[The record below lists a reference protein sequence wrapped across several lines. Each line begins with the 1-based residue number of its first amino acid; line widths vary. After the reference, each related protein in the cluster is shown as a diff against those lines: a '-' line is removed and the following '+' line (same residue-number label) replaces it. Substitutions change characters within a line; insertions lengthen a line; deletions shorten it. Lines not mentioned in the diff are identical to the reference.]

1 MQVRVVNAFVD
12 GEQGGNPAGVVL
24 QADALSTAQKQAIAA
39 QVGLSETAFVS
50 RSESAA
56 FKLEFFTPTRQIA
69 HCGHAT
75 VATFSLLRQ
84 LGLVG
89 EGWSSKETIDGNR
102 DILLLGDMA
111 FMEQRQPQYLDLRSE
126 PQALADVLA
135 ALGITPEQL
144 LPGLWPTRV
153 NTGAAFILVPLAD
166 EASVAAVVPDQA
178 ELARLSEQFELIGFY
193 LFSRQ
198 TRGPGRDAGARMF
211 APRYGIDEESA
222 TGMAAGPLACFL
234 HDYLGVAG
242 PRLLIEQGYL
252 MQPPSASM
260 ITVDLQLA
268 EGRIERLLAGGKAQV
283 MSEVTLELKSHK
295 E

>member
-1 MQVRVVNAFVD
+1 MQVRIVNAFVD

-24 QADALSTAQKQAIAA
+24 QADALSAAQKQAIAA

-50 RSESAA
+50 SSQSAA

-84 LGLVG
+84 LELVG

-102 DILLLGDMA
+102 DILLQGDMA

-126 PQALADVLA
+126 PEALAEVLA

-153 NTGAAFILVPLAD
+153 NTGASFVIVPLRN
-166 EASVAAVVPDQA
+166 EAQVAAIVPDQA

-193 LFSRQ
+193 VFSQQ
-198 TRGPGRDAGARMF
+198 TRQPGRDAGARMF

-242 PRLLIEQGYL
+242 PSLLIEQGYL
-252 MQPPSASM
+252 MQLPSASM

-283 MSEVTLELKSHK
+283 ISELTLEL
-295 E
+295 

>member
-1 MQVRVVNAFVD
+1 MQVRIVNAFVD

-24 QADALSTAQKQAIAA
+24 QADALSAAQKQAIAA

-50 RSESAA
+50 SSQSAA

-84 LGLVG
+84 LGLVS

-102 DILLLGDMA
+102 DILLQGDMA

-126 PQALADVLA
+126 PEALAEVLA

-153 NTGAAFILVPLAD
+153 NTGASFVIVPLRN
-166 EASVAAVVPDQA
+166 EAQVAAIVPDQA

-193 LFSRQ
+193 VFSQQ
-198 TRGPGRDAGARMF
+198 TRQPGRDAGARMF

-234 HDYLGVAG
+234 HDYLGVTG

-252 MQPPSASM
+252 MQPPSASV

-283 MSEVTLELKSHK
+283 ISELTLEL
-295 E
+295 

>member
-1 MQVRVVNAFVD
+1 MQVRIVNAFVD

-24 QADALSTAQKQAIAA
+24 QADALSAAQKQAIAA

-50 RSESAA
+50 SSQSAA

-84 LGLVG
+84 LGLVS

-102 DILLLGDMA
+102 DILLRGDMA

-126 PQALADVLA
+126 PEALAEVLA

-153 NTGAAFILVPLAD
+153 NTGASFGIVPLRN
-166 EASVAAVVPDQA
+166 EANVAAIVPDQA

-193 LFSRQ
+193 VFSQQ
-198 TRGPGRDAGARMF
+198 TRQPGRDAGAGCRG
-211 APRYGIDEESA
+211 ADVC
-222 TGMAAGPLACFL
+222 AALW
-234 HDYLGVAG
+234 H
-242 PRLLIEQGYL
+242 
-252 MQPPSASM
+252 
-260 ITVDLQLA
+260 
-268 EGRIERLLAGGKAQV
+268 
-283 MSEVTLELKSHK
+283 
-295 E
+295 

>member
-1 MQVRVVNAFVD
+1 MQLRIVNAFVD

-24 QADALSTAQKQAIAA
+24 QADALSAAQKQAIAA

-50 RSESAA
+50 SSQSAA

-84 LGLVG
+84 LGLVD

-102 DILLLGDMA
+102 DILLQGDMA
-111 FMEQRQPQYLDLRSE
+111 FMEQRQPQCLDLRSKPE
-126 PQALADVLA
+126 VLAEVLA

-153 NTGAAFILVPLAD
+153 NTGASFVIVPLRN
-166 EASVAAVVPDQA
+166 EAQVAAIVPDQI
-178 ELARLSEQFELIGFY
+178 ELARLSEQLELIGFY
-193 LFSRQ
+193 VFSPQ
-198 TRGPGRDAGARMF
+198 THQPGRNAGARMF
-211 APRYGIDEESA
+211 APRYGIEEESA

-252 MQPPSASM
+252 MQPPSASV

-268 EGRIERLLAGGKAQV
+268 EGRIVRLLAGGKAQV
-283 MSEVTLELKSHK
+283 ISELTLEL
-295 E
+295 

>member
-1 MQVRVVNAFVD
+1 MQVRIVNAFVD

-24 QADALSTAQKQAIAA
+24 QADALSAAQKQAIAA

-50 RSESAA
+50 SSQSAA

-84 LGLVG
+84 LGLVS

-102 DILLLGDMA
+102 DILLRGDMA

-126 PQALADVLA
+126 PEALAEVLA

-153 NTGAAFILVPLAD
+153 NTGASFVIVPLRN
-166 EASVAAVVPDQA
+166 EANVAAIVPDQA

-193 LFSRQ
+193 VFSQQ
-198 TRGPGRDAGARMF
+198 TRQPGRDAGARMF

-242 PRLLIEQGYL
+242 PSLLIEQGYL
-252 MQPPSASM
+252 MQLPSASV

-283 MSEVTLELKSHK
+283 MSELTLEL
-295 E
+295 

>member
-1 MQVRVVNAFVD
+1 MQVRIVNAFVD

-24 QADALSTAQKQAIAA
+24 QADALSAAQKQAIAA
-39 QVGLSETAFVS
+39 QVGLSEAAFVS
-50 RSESAA
+50 SSQSAA

-84 LGLVG
+84 LGLVS

-102 DILLLGDMA
+102 DILLRGDMA

-126 PQALADVLA
+126 PEALAEVLA

-153 NTGAAFILVPLAD
+153 NTGASFVIVPLRN
-166 EASVAAVVPDQA
+166 EANVAAIVPDQA

-193 LFSRQ
+193 VFSQQ
-198 TRGPGRDAGARMF
+198 TRQPGRDAGARMF

-234 HDYLGVAG
+234 HDHLGVAG
-242 PRLLIEQGYL
+242 PSLLIEQGYL
-252 MQPPSASM
+252 MQLPSASV

-283 MSEVTLELKSHK
+283 ISELTLEL
-295 E
+295 

>member
-1 MQVRVVNAFVD
+1 MQVRIVNAFVD

-24 QADALSTAQKQAIAA
+24 QADALSAAQKQAIAA

-50 RSESAA
+50 SSQSAA

-84 LGLVG
+84 LGLVS

-102 DILLLGDMA
+102 DILLRGDMA

-126 PQALADVLA
+126 PEALAEVLA

-153 NTGAAFILVPLAD
+153 NTGASFVIVPLRN
-166 EASVAAVVPDQA
+166 EANVAAIVPDQA

-193 LFSRQ
+193 VFSQQ
-198 TRGPGRDAGARMF
+198 TRQPGRDAGARMF

-242 PRLLIEQGYL
+242 PSLLIEQGYL
-252 MQPPSASM
+252 MQLPSASV

-283 MSEVTLELKSHK
+283 ISELTLEL
-295 E
+295 

>member
-24 QADALSTAQKQAIAA
+24 QADALNAAQKQAIAA
-39 QVGLSETAFVS
+39 RVGLSETAFVS
-50 RSESAA
+50 RSDSAA

-84 LGLVG
+84 LGLVD

-102 DILLLGDMA
+102 DILLRGDMA

-126 PQALADVLA
+126 PQALAEVLT
-135 ALGITPEQL
+135 ALGITPEHL

-153 NTGAAFILVPLAD
+153 NTGASFILVPLVD
-166 EASVAAVVPDQA
+166 EARVAAIVPDQA
-178 ELARLSEQFELIGFY
+178 ALARLSEQFELIGFY
-193 LFSRQ
+193 LFSPQ
-198 TRGPGRDAGARMF
+198 TRQPGRDAGARMF

-260 ITVDLQLA
+260 ITVDLQVA

-283 MSEVTLELKSHK
+283 MSELTLEL
-295 E
+295 

>member
-1 MQVRVVNAFVD
+1 MQLRIVNAFVD
-12 GEQGGNPAGVVL
+12 GDQGGNPAGVVL
-24 QADALSTAQKQAIAA
+24 QADALSAAQKQAIAA

-50 RSESAA
+50 SSQSAA

-84 LGLVG
+84 LGLVD

-102 DILLLGDMA
+102 DILLQGDMA
-111 FMEQRQPQYLDLRSE
+111 FMEQRQPQYLNLRSKPE
-126 PQALADVLA
+126 VLAEVLA

-153 NTGAAFILVPLAD
+153 NTGASFVIVPLRN
-166 EASVAAVVPDQA
+166 EAQVAAIVPDQV
-178 ELARLSEQFELIGFY
+178 ELARLSEQLELIGFY
-193 LFSRQ
+193 VLSQQ
-198 TRGPGRDAGARMF
+198 TRQPGRNAGARMF
-211 APRYGIDEESA
+211 APRYGIEEESA

-252 MQPPSASM
+252 MQPPSASV

-268 EGRIERLLAGGKAQV
+268 EGRIVRLLAGGKAQV
-283 MSEVTLELKSHK
+283 ISELTLEL
-295 E
+295 

>member
-1 MQVRVVNAFVD
+1 MQVRIVNAFVD

-24 QADALSTAQKQAIAA
+24 QADALSAAQKQAIAA

-50 RSESAA
+50 SSQSAA

-102 DILLLGDMA
+102 DILLQGDLA
-111 FMEQRQPQYLDLRSE
+111 FMEQRQPQYLDLRNE
-126 PQALADVLA
+126 PEALAEVLA

-153 NTGAAFILVPLAD
+153 NTGASFVIVPLRN
-166 EASVAAVVPDQA
+166 EAQVAAIVPDQA

-193 LFSRQ
+193 VFSQQIRQ
-198 TRGPGRDAGARMF
+198 PGRDAGARMF

-234 HDYLGVAG
+234 HDYLGVTG
-242 PRLLIEQGYL
+242 PRLLIEQGF
-252 MQPPSASM
+252 
-260 ITVDLQLA
+260 
-268 EGRIERLLAGGKAQV
+268 
-283 MSEVTLELKSHK
+283 
-295 E
+295 